1 MGATD
6 TDPQGLGA
14 VLKKHRDT
22 VKMKQADL
30 ALAAGCQAGM
40 ISMIENGE
48 RKPSDELLSKLA
60 DALGTTPTSLRDEAR
75 PQALGP
81 DGRLNDRDSRETEKR
96 SHWQPTALQAARIAK
111 LNKERVDRLNQEAAA
126 LQEQAT
132 STINTLIAQ
141 REVVLVEFL
150 EPAAALVSRVYGIPR
165 ETGITLGSVVTGDKS
180 TNPKF
185 REDEIAARDRL
196 RKSVVGVVGASAA
209 GAGLGAAAGG
219 AAAAALYGAAAMWA
233 TSSTGT
239 AIAGLSGAAA
249 TSATFAWL
257 GGGSLAAGG
266 LGIAGGTAV
275 LTGVIAA
282 PVLLAAGVAASVKGR
297 SLRKQAQAES
307 EALNKIEQDFDD
319 QRKHVMTWLNWAQ
332 RATTILL
339 IASLRGAPLM
349 RLVDPMTSIA
359 TSETAYDYD
368 HLEDSQR
375 KHLNRMIDLMTVVL
389 RVLGLPILPETR
401 DEVFYPVDFVKQIE
415 AALTGALDVV
425 AAPDES

>member
-1 MGATD
+1 MVGEVGAID
-6 TDPQGLGA
+6 TDPQALGA

-60 DALGTTPTSLRDEAR
+60 DALGTTATSLQDEA
-75 PQALGP
+75 QAQTHGP
-81 DGRLNDRDSRETEKR
+81 DGPLNDRDSSETEKR

-141 REVVLVEFL
+141 REVVLAEFL
-150 EPAAALVSRVYGIPR
+150 EPAAELVSRVHGIPR
-165 ETGITLGSVVTGDKS
+165 DTGITLGSAATDDTSKGQE
-180 TNPKF
+180 F
-185 REDEIAARDRL
+185 RQNEIEVRDRL
-196 RKSVVGVVGASAA
+196 RENIVGYVGASAA
-209 GAGLGAAAGG
+209 GAGVGAAAGG

-307 EALNKIEQDFDD
+307 EALNKIEEDFDD
-319 QRKHVMTWLNWAQ
+319 QRKHVMTWLDWAQ

-339 IASLRGAPLM
+339 IANLRGAALI
-349 RLVDPMTSIA
+349 RSKELQTSIA
-359 TSETAYDYD
+359 NPNATFDYD
-368 HLEDSQR
+368 ELKGIEQ
-375 KHLNRMIDLMTVVL
+375 KHLNRVIDLMTIVL
-389 RVLGLPILPETR
+389 RVLGDR
-401 DEVFYPVDFVKQIE
+401 KS
-415 AALTGALDVV
+415 VV
-425 AAPDES
+425 